1 MDSSHSTNIEIRPIT
16 PEEFPLYVRAGMTAF
31 GSHPTE
37 QNSAHWRALV
47 EFDRSLAVFDGPEI
61 VATAGALSFGLT
73 LPGGPT
79 IPVAGVTSVSVL
91 PTHRRRGL
99 LREMMRRQLADV
111 RGRGECMAVLGASES
126 GIYGRFGYGIATS
139 TMNYELDRRDARL
152 LSVSRETGCARLV
165 DHATAAGAYPEVY
178 ERFRP
183 GQPGTVTRNET
194 LWEHEILRQPDA
206 DQGMSARFYIAYTAD
221 DGQVQGIAGYRI
233 KHDWVDGIARSAVQM
248 LGSHFVA
255 ATPAARAALWRYCLN
270 LDLTQ
275 TVRAVG
281 FAVDEP
287 LRWMLADPRRM
298 RVTSLRDD
306 LYVRLLDIPAALAA
320 RRYPAEGRVVFEV
333 TDPFLPDISGRYEL
347 RAEPDGAECRR
358 TTAEADLA
366 LDVADLGAAYLGGVR
381 YTTLC
386 QAGRVEER
394 TPGAAARSDALF
406 RSDPPPWCGTP
417 F

>member
-1 MDSSHSTNIEIRPIT
+1 MDSRHSTDYEIRPIT
-16 PEEFPLYVRAGMTAF
+16 PEEFPLYERAGTAAF

-37 QNSAHWRALV
+37 PNSVHWRALV

-61 VATAGALSFGLT
+61 VGTAGALSFGLT
-73 LPGGPT
+73 LHGGAT

-99 LREMMRRQLADV
+99 LRAMMRRQLSDV

-139 TMNYELDRRDARL
+139 TMNYELDRRDARF
-152 LSVSRETGCARLV
+152 LSMPPQTGRVRLV

-178 ERFRP
+178 ERFRQ

-194 LWEHEILRQPDA
+194 LWEHEILRQPEA
-206 DQGMSARFYIAYTAD
+206 DQGMSARFYIAYTAG
-221 DGQVQGIAGYRI
+221 DGQVEGIAGYRI
-233 KHDWVDGIARSAVQM
+233 KQDWVDGIARSAVQV
-248 LGSHFVA
+248 LGSQFVA
-255 ATPAARAALWRYCLN
+255 ATPAARAALWRFCLD

-275 TVRAVG
+275 TVRAIAFPVE
-281 FAVDEP
+281 EP

-298 RVTSLRDD
+298 KVSALRDD

-320 RRYPAEGRVVFEV
+320 RRYAAEGRFVFEV
-333 TDPFLPDISGRYEL
+333 ADAFVPETAGRYEL
-347 RAEPDGAECRR
+347 RGGPEGAECRR
-358 TTAEADLA
+358 TTANPDLA
-366 LDVADLGAAYLGGVR
+366 LGVAELGAAYLGGVR
-381 YTTLC
+381 FESLYH
-386 QAGRVEER
+386 AGRVEER
-394 TPGAAARSDALF
+394 TPGTLARADALF
-406 RSDPPPWCGTP
+406 RSDPPPYCATP